1 MRVLGQREASIP
13 YAQPSTHPR
22 QPEKLV
28 FLPVRL
34 AIESSYTES
43 VEAERGVSAYFKA
56 IATHLRGDSALFK
69 GGELSGFGH
78 FLSL

>member
-1 MRVLGQREASIP
+1 MLRGFCHAKPRHFSAKMRVLGQRDASIP

-34 AIESSYTES
+34 AIESSYTEP
-43 VEAERGVSAYFKA
+43 VEAERRRFR
-56 IATHLRGDSALFK
+56 LFWALF
-69 GGELSGFGH
+69 E
-78 FLSL
+78 SL